1 MTFGIRQK
9 FGFSGI
15 LMLAAISVLAISV
28 ALVGIPAMSQWSGMS
43 EAYVTYIAAGIC
55 FVVAIVASRL
65 VKKMTAAGE
74 S

>member
-1 MTFGIRQK
+1 MAFGIRQK

-15 LMLAAISVLAISV
+15 LMLAAIAVLAVSV
-28 ALVGIPAMSQWSGMS
+28 ALVGIPAMSQWSGVS

-55 FVVAIVASRL
+55 FVVAVAASRM
-65 VKKMTAAGE
+65 VRKMTAAGE